1 VSEFKKEGLHPRQW
15 IGSPAPCHCSFE
27 QFERGYSE
35 YSYVLF
41 IYIYNGRPFSS
52 SLYNNDNYPPRI
64 INLQVHIN
72 PSIYSRAEVHEIMTS
87 QPKFIIFDFLSFTLE
102 QLHLEKASIQS
113 QGTAYYYHPP
123 DPPSLQYF
131 IKSSDDP
138 EEEYKMM
145 VDAGSSCVIQPI
157 GLAAYPP
164 KEGRRPYWG
173 IIMRRAEPIKLNEW
187 TLQDIRQA
195 KEAMEAF
202 HKAGMLHGDIHPG
215 NFLRWDSKVVLCDVG
230 CAQKVDSYGHGF
242 EPPWNTSMNYLSPE
256 RILHLGES
264 PASVADDKYAMALTI
279 YKIKTGKVPY
289 GVGNDD
295 VEDAVKAGKRVNFDE
310 VTDPDARNLIKAL
323 IHV

>member
-1 VSEFKKEGLHPRQW
+1 MY
-15 IGSPAPCHCSFE
+15 C
-27 QFERGYSE
+27 GYSQHG
-35 YSYVLF
+35 YRIF
-41 IYIYNGRPFSS
+41 IYIYIVRLFSP

-64 INLQVHIN
+64 VNLQVRIN

-87 QPKFIIFDFLSFTLE
+87 DVKSITFDFQSFTLE
-102 QLHLEKASIQS
+102 QLHLEKAPVQS
-113 QGTAYYYHPP
+113 QRETYYYYPP
-123 DPPSLQYF
+123 DAPSSVYF
-131 IKSSDDP
+131 IKRSVNP
-138 EEEYKMM
+138 EKEYKTMI
-145 VDAGSSCVIQPI
+145 DAGSSCVIQPI

-164 KEGRRPYWG
+164 KKGRRKYWG
-173 IIMRRAEPIKLNEW
+173 IIMRLAEPIPLNEW

-195 KEAMEAF
+195 KDAMEAF
-202 HKAGMLHGDIHPG
+202 HNAGMLHGDIHPG

-230 CAQKVDSYGHGF
+230 CAQEINSSGIGS
-242 EPPWNTSMNYLSPE
+242 EPPWDTSMNYLSPE

-264 PASVADDKYAMALTI
+264 PASVADDKHAMALTI

-295 VEDAVKAGKRVNFDE
+295 VEYAVKAGKRVNFDE